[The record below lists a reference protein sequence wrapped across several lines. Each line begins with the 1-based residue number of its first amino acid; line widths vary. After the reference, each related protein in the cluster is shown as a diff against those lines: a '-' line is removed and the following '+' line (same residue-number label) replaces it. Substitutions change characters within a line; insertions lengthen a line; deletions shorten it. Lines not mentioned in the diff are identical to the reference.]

1 MKVVLSGL
9 VCGVLASVAPAWAE
23 QVPASSSGGR
33 ASGQAKQVDQA
44 IDQQQAKVRQL
55 QDDVGKQ
62 ESKTHQADDKLK
74 QQDKAIADLQ
84 RQLDALKAAP
94 QGSGHP

>member
-9 VCGVLASVAPAWAE
+9 VCGVLAFAAPAWAE
-23 QVPASSSGGR
+23 QVPASSSGGQV
-33 ASGQAKQVDQA
+33 SEQGKQVDQA
-44 IDQQQAKVRQL
+44 ITKQQAKVRQL
-55 QDDVGKQ
+55 QDDVGKE

>member
-1 MKVVLSGL
+1 MKLVLSGL
-9 VCGVLASVAPAWAE
+9 VCGVLAFAAPAWAA
-23 QVPASSSGGR
+23 QVPASSS
-33 ASGQAKQVDQA
+33 AGQAGQVDQA
-44 IDQQQAKVRQL
+44 IIRQQAKVRQL
-55 QDDVGKQ
+55 QDEVGKQ

-74 QQDKAIADLQ
+74 QQDQAIADLQ

>member
-9 VCGVLASVAPAWAE
+9 VCGVLAFASPAWAG
-23 QVPASSSGGR
+23 QVPASSSGGQ
-33 ASGQAKQVDQA
+33 AGQMDQA
-44 IDQQQAKVRQL
+44 ITKQQARVKQL
-55 QDDVGKQ
+55 QDDVGKE

>member
-1 MKVVLSGL
+1 MKLVLSGL
-9 VCGVLASVAPAWAE
+9 VCGVLAFAAPAWAA
-23 QVPASSSGGR
+23 QVPASSSAGQV
-33 ASGQAKQVDQA
+33 AGQAGQVDQA
-44 IDQQQAKVRQL
+44 IIRQQAKVRQL
-55 QDDVGKQ
+55 QDEVGKQ

-74 QQDKAIADLQ
+74 QQDQAIADLQ

>member
-9 VCGVLASVAPAWAE
+9 VLGVLALTAPAWAE
-23 QVPASSSGGR
+23 QVPAASSGG
-33 ASGQAKQVDQA
+33 QANDQARQVDQA
-44 IDQQQAKVRQL
+44 ITRQQAQVRQL

-62 ESKTHQADDKLK
+62 ESKTHQNDDKLK

-84 RQLDALKAAP
+84 RQLDALKTAP